1 MPIEGYEP
9 HRPEDAERYN
19 KYRWWLGITWG
30 DMFDRATDLYPDK
43 EGLVDDAHRFTYW
56 QLRSMVDR
64 LAVGLMGLGIRER
77 DFVLVQIPN
86 WHEYVVVFYALQKI
100 GAIPVLLISR
110 HGLAEILHV
119 ASLTAPVAWIGPER
133 YRNTEF
139 LPMLKQVME
148 KNGSLRHLI
157 AVRGGQDAAF
167 RPLESLMGA
176 GAPSAAEL
184 EAVVRRR
191 PDPSEV
197 SMILLTGG
205 TTGVPKAV
213 PRTHN
218 DYIASVEYHS
228 RAWEVTSNDVLLT
241 VAPVSHAQ
249 GMHNGVGGA
258 FFNFA
263 KYVLT
268 DSTEA
273 EDICKVIE
281 REKVTAFPTVPALVQ
296 RIVSI
301 PNLGDY
307 DLSSLKKIYAG
318 GAPSTPELVRSVY
331 KKIGCKFVNTLG
343 AAEGL
348 GAMTRL
354 DADIETVCT
363 TVGKKDCPYSQYK
376 VIDQYGQELPPGR
389 EGELIAK
396 GPNIF
401 SGYFKSEE
409 DNRKTF
415 TADGFFKTGD
425 LAKIDASG
433 TMTITGR
440 IKETIL
446 RGGETISA
454 VAIERMVAGHP
465 AVEDAAVIGMP
476 DKTFGERICAYVR
489 LREGAALGLPELV
502 AYLKGIGASVLQLPE
517 RLEIIDAI
525 PLTKVGKAD
534 KLALKADIRKK
545 LESKHMRSAE
555 GDDPQAGTP
564 TSKARGGGAEPQ

>member
-1 MPIEGYEP
+1 MAIEGFEP
-9 HRPEDAERYN
+9 YRPEDAERYN

-30 DMFDRATDLYPDK
+30 DMLDKTTDLYPDK
-43 EGLVDDAHRFTYW
+43 EGLVDDANRFTYR

-64 LAVGLMGLGIRER
+64 LAVGFMGLGIRQR

-86 WHEYVVVFYALQKI
+86 WHEYVVTFFALQKI
-100 GAIPVLLISR
+100 GAIPVLLIAR

-119 ASLTAPVAWIGPER
+119 ASLTAPIAWIGPER
-133 YRNTEF
+133 YRSTEY

-148 KNGSLRHLI
+148 RNGSLHHLI
-157 AVRGGQDAAF
+157 SVRGASDAAF
-167 RPLESLMGA
+167 RPLESLIGP
-176 GAPSAAEL
+176 GAPSAEDL
-184 EAVVRRR
+184 EALAGRR
-191 PDPSEV
+191 PDPMEV

-205 TTGVPKAV
+205 TTGLPKAV

-218 DYIASVEYHS
+218 DYITSVEYHS
-228 RAWEVTSNDVLLT
+228 RAWEITSEDVVLT
-241 VAPVSHAQ
+241 AAPVSHAQ
-249 GMHNGVGGA
+249 GMHTGVGGA

-268 DSTEA
+268 DSTDA
-273 EDICKVIE
+273 EDICMVIE
-281 REKVTAFPTVPALVQ
+281 REKITAFPTVPALVQ
-296 RIVSI
+296 RIVSL
-301 PNLGDY
+301 PTLKEH

-318 GAPSTPELVRSVY
+318 GAPSTPELVRAVY
-331 KKIGCKFVNTLG
+331 EKIGCKFVNTLG

-348 GAMTRL
+348 GSMTRL
-354 DADIETVCT
+354 NANIETVCT
-363 TVGKKDCPYSQYK
+363 TVGQKDCPYSQYK
-376 VIDQYGQELPPGR
+376 VIDGYGRELPPGR
-389 EGELIAK
+389 EGELVAK

-409 DNRKTF
+409 DNGKTF
-415 TADGFFKTGD
+415 TSDGFFKTGD

-454 VAIERMVAGHP
+454 VAIERMIAGHP

-476 DKTFGERICAYVR
+476 DPVLGERICAYVR
-489 LREGAALGLPELV
+489 LKEGAGLTLLELV
-502 AYLKGIGASVLQLPE
+502 AYLKDAGASVLQLPE

-534 KLALKADIRKK
+534 KLALREDIRRK
-545 LESKHMRSAE
+545 LGLS
-555 GDDPQAGTP
+555 
-564 TSKARGGGAEPQ
+564 